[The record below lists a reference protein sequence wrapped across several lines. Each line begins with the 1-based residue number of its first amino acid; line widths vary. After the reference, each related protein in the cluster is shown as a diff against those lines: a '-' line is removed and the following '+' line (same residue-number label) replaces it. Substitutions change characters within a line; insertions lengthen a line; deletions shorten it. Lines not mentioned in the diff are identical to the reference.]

1 MKATI
6 VPLYFKEG
14 KTAKF
19 GNQLQLLKRLLQE
32 DADFLQ
38 PLALGAPLPEC
49 DAVVFPEIL
58 GEAYRSVEAFRS
70 ISVPILII
78 TSEFATVS
86 MWDWEISNYL
96 SSKGVVTIAPNT
108 SDQAKLYCRMIATK
122 RRMAGSKFL
131 IFQDNPGEGFQPDI
145 FKSFFWWEDECTENI
160 RKKFGV
166 SIERRSLETLGKKA
180 LSYTDS
186 DAKRIWKKWNYPT
199 SPGFSEQMALQAVK
213 LYMALDDEIDSDS
226 IIGMG
231 TNCLN
236 ESGFCQSTP
245 CLAWDRLLEERGML
259 WACEGD
265 TVSLTTKYLLSKSL
279 QKPLMMTNIYPF
291 LMGMAALK
299 HEKIPNFPELV
310 SNPDDHILLA
320 HCGYFGLLPRS
331 YSSEWRLRE
340 PVLEIVNPDAHMF
353 DARMKTG
360 SVTAAK
366 LDASMEKLM
375 SVKAELKGYIQYDS
389 SSDCRNGGVIEV
401 SDGKAFMER
410 TYSHHIIL
418 VEGDVSHELTALG
431 KIMGLQ
437 IDSF

>member
-1 MKATI
+1 MKAKI

-14 KTAKF
+14 KTGKF
-19 GNQLQLLKRLLQE
+19 DSQLKLLKKLLND
-32 DADFLQ
+32 DADILQ
-38 PLALGAPLPEC
+38 PLALGAPLSKC

-58 GEAYRSVEAFRS
+58 GEAYRSVEAFRA

-86 MWDWEISNYL
+86 MWDWEIANYL
-96 SSKGVVTIAPNT
+96 ASKGIATIAPYNI
-108 SDQAKLYCRMIATK
+108 DQAKLYCRMAATK
-122 RRMAGSKFL
+122 RKMAGSKFL

-145 FKSFFWWEDECTENI
+145 FKSFFWWEDECTANI
-160 RKKFGV
+160 QKKFGV
-166 SIERRSLETLGKKA
+166 TVERRSLEALGKKA
-180 LSYTDS
+180 FAYTDA
-186 DAKRIWKKWNYPT
+186 DAKSIWKKWDYPI
-199 SPGFSEQMALQAVK
+199 SAGFSEQMAIQAVK

-236 ESGFCQSTP
+236 ESGFCNSTP

-265 TVSLTTKYLLSKSL
+265 TVSLATKYMISQSL

-299 HEKIPNFPELV
+299 HEKIPSFPENF
-310 SNPDDHILLA
+310 SNPEDHILLA

-331 YSSEWRLRE
+331 YSTEWMLRE
-340 PVLEIVNPDAHMF
+340 PVLEIVDADAHMF
-353 DARMKTG
+353 DARMQIG
-360 SVTAAK
+360 PVTVAK

-375 SVKAELKGYIQYDS
+375 SVKAHLKEYVQYDS
-389 SSDCRNGGVIEV
+389 TSDCRNGGVIEV
-401 SDGKAFMER
+401 SDGKTFMER

-418 VEGDVSHELTALG
+418 VEGDVSHELNALG